1 MQNFRYRNARQGGQA
16 LVEMV
21 VTGLFFL
28 VPLFLA
34 VVAMGKFIDV
44 QHTTNM
50 GARYAAWERTVWYEA
65 GGAFD
70 GINAPN
76 QKSAAQI
83 HAELTARLFN
93 DRTRKT
99 VIANSDK
106 NAHSFVNGIDPLWR
120 DNANVAYMRR
130 YDQAGS
136 GIARGALNRDVA
148 GKALG
153 LIGALPLPKGVTGS
167 LVPPLPSDTFSTAT
181 VSLREIARDSQAYQ
195 RLWPRSSV
203 WVDEWRGLDF
213 RATGAILSNTWGA
226 NSSRGT
232 HDMVAQ
238 SVPTAQGLGKE
249 VGRILELGIRTW
261 DNDVMKDNKLE
272 LGKIAPDVVPE
283 DRLK

>member
-1 MQNFRYRNARQGGQA
+1 MKISTSLPARQGGQA

-50 GARYAAWERTVWYEA
+50 GARYAAWERTVWYEN
-65 GGAFD
+65 GGRFD
-70 GINAPN
+70 DINAPN

-93 DRTRKT
+93 DRSRNTS

-106 NAHSFVNGIDPLWR
+106 NATSFVNGIDPLWR
-120 DNANVAYMRR
+120 DNAGVRYLRR
-130 YDQAGS
+130 YDQAGT
-136 GIARGALNRDVA
+136 GIAVGRPNRDVA
-148 GKALG
+148 GRALG
-153 LIGALPLPKGVTGS
+153 LITSLPLPTGVTGS

-181 VSLREIARDSQAYQ
+181 VSLREIARDSQSYQ

-203 WVDEWRGLDF
+203 WIDEWRGLDF
-213 RATGAILSNTWGA
+213 KATGAIVSNTWGA
-226 NSSRGT
+226 NGSSGT

-238 SVPTAQGLGKE
+238 AVPTAQGLGRA
-249 VGRILELGIRTW
+249 VGAVVDVGLTAW
-261 DNDVMKDNKLE
+261 DRNMAKPE
-272 LGKIAPDVVPE
+272 FGKIVPDVVPE
-283 DRLK
+283 DRLR